1 MIFVARQPSSRSF
14 ATPAA
19 ADIPPGLRAAGSAP
33 KAFRA
38 GTHRTRAPEAT
49 LANVLPLATRMGITR
64 IGTLTGLDTLG
75 IPVCMACRPNSRSL
89 AVFQGKGLSLAAAKA
104 SALMEAAETYHA
116 ETLEQP
122 LRLADYGEIRAHS
135 AAVDPG
141 LLPRQPL
148 AQVDP
153 YGRLLWMEGRDL
165 ASGMPVWVPYET
177 VGADYVL
184 PLPHGT
190 DIFAAS
196 TNGLGAGNHI
206 LEAVAHGLYEVV
218 ERDAVALW
226 RLGGATARAAR
237 RLDPVSITSPP
248 ARDLITRFERVG
260 IRLALWDATSDI
272 EIPVFVCLA
281 IDDTVAG
288 GAGTDPE
295 FGTGCHPD
303 REVAL
308 LRAITEAAQ
317 ARTTFISGAR
327 DDFDPAAYD
336 GEARRTRAEVARRWS
351 AGPAS
356 RDWRAAP
363 SFAGEEIEHDL
374 AEVLARL
381 LQRGIDRVVW
391 VDLTKPELGLP
402 AARVVV
408 PGLEPPH
415 QISAIPGLRARR
427 VIEAAAQRRAPLM
440 RASG

>member
-1 MIFVARQPSSRSF
+1 M
-14 ATPAA
+14 TAA
-19 ADIPPGLRAAGSAP
+19 ATDIPPGLRAAGSAV
-33 KAFRA
+33 KKFLT
-38 GTHRTRAPEAT
+38 GTHRTRTPEAT
-49 LANVLPLATRMGITR
+49 LAHVLPLAARMGITR
-64 IGTLTGLDTLG
+64 IGTLTGLDILG

-89 AVFQGKGLSLAAAKA
+89 AVFQGKGLSLAAAKV

-116 ETLEQP
+116 ETIEQP
-122 LRLADYGEIRAHS
+122 LRLADYEEIGAHG

-141 LLPRQPL
+141 LLPRQAL
-148 AQVDP
+148 TQADP
-153 YGRLLWMEGRDL
+153 YGRLLWIQGRDL
-165 ASGMPVWVPYET
+165 ASGDPVWVPYET

-190 DIFAAS
+190 DVFAAS

-206 LEAVAHGLYEVV
+206 LEAVAHGLYEAI

-226 RLGGATARAAR
+226 RLGGAAARAAR
-237 RLDPVSITSPP
+237 RVDPASITSAP
-248 ARDLITRFERVG
+248 AQELIARFERAG

-281 IDDTVAG
+281 VDDIVGG

-327 DDFDPAAYD
+327 DDFEPTAYD
-336 GEARRTRAEVARRWS
+336 GEARRIRAEVARRWS
-351 AGPAS
+351 AGPAC
-356 RDWRAAP
+356 RDWRAMP

-381 LQRGIDRVVW
+381 RRRGIDRVVW
-391 VDLTKPELGLP
+391 LDLTKPELGLP

-415 QISAIPGLRARR
+415 QLRAVPGLRARR
-427 VIEAAAQRRAPLM
+427 VTAAAAAPREPVMLDSARVG
-440 RASG
+440 RASR